1 MSSTDLLPATLPEWC
16 GTDTE
21 PASWTE
27 VSSICTLFRNLPD
40 LPFPPAARHEERL
53 EVTRRVEDAV
63 RMFSPL
69 GDTLG
74 FTEKELESPV
84 GALLAERHLAARE
97 LLHGHGPRALFTDR
111 GGMRSVMV
119 NALDHLTVR
128 ALAPGNNPIRALQ
141 LVFAIEE
148 TLGGTLDFAYDD
160 NRGFLTTR
168 LTCTGTGLKVCV
180 LLHLP
185 ALTLIGMPHAN
196 AAAARSR
203 DVALI
208 GVAAGSGLDLTSPGM
223 AQGDP
228 LLLMATPYIPVEPI
242 AEQCLLTEVEGPIPV
257 APDQTVGAL
266 YAVISQHSLGI
277 TEDEI
282 TYHVRRAAREWCAQ
296 EEETRL
302 TLLKSNSLWL
312 QDWVGRAVALAR
324 GTHLAGFREALDWLS
339 RIRLGAALG
348 ILRMPGLTPVAANR
362 MLIEIQG
369 AHLAPRSAG
378 APLSRLELARLRA
391 EKLRDF
397 LSRCESVTS

>member
-1 MSSTDLLPATLPEWC
+1 MSSTNLLPATLPEWC
-16 GTDTE
+16 GTDRE
-21 PASWTE
+21 PPVWTE
-27 VSSICTLFRNLPD
+27 VSSICTLFRNLSD
-40 LPFPPAARHEERL
+40 LPFPPAARYEERL

-63 RMFSPL
+63 RKFSPL
-69 GDTLG
+69 GDSLE
-74 FTEKELESPV
+74 FTEKELESPA

-111 GGMRSVMV
+111 GGMRSVMI

-128 ALAPGNNPIRALQ
+128 ALTPGNNPTRALQ
-141 LVFAIEE
+141 LVLAIEE
-148 TLGGTLDFAYDD
+148 TLGSALDFAYDD

-196 AAAARSR
+196 AAAPRSMG
-203 DVALI
+203 VALV
-208 GVAAGSGLDLTSPGM
+208 GMAAGSGLDMTLPGM
-223 AQGDP
+223 AQGDSQQ
-228 LLLMATPYIPVEPI
+228 LMATPYIPVEPI
-242 AEQCLLTEVEGPIPV
+242 SGQCLLTEVEGPTPA

-277 TEDEI
+277 SEEEI
-282 TYHVRRAAREWCAQ
+282 AYRVQRVAREWCAQ
-296 EEETRL
+296 EEEARL

-324 GTHLAGFREALDWLS
+324 GTHLAGFGETLDWLS

-348 ILRMPGLTPVAANR
+348 FLRMPGLTPAAANR

-369 AHLAPRSAG
+369 AHLAPRSEG
-378 APLSRLELARLRA
+378 VPRSRLELARLRA
-391 EKLRDF
+391 EKLREF
-397 LSRCESVTS
+397 LTRCESVTC